1 MSVLSIA
8 RIRRKAAA
16 ARDEAAAGTAEAAKL
31 EACLREVRCKGYLV
45 SRFLQEC
52 LGASAC
58 NPLNGL
64 DCAWTLRWTLSFK
77 QVIRCMS
84 THQPTVQVCHP
95 HASCYTSCLCLLAL
109 CHVQVRGRAAQR
121 RSEAAAQSSQGGVV
135 KALLAA
141 RASGE
146 IAGIHGRLG
155 VPAHRLASSLPSN
168 CKFLAPGL
176 RAIPL
181 T

>member
-1 MSVLSIA
+1 MSIA

-16 ARDEAAAGTAEAAKL
+16 ARDEAAAATAEAAKL
-31 EACLREVRCKGYLV
+31 EACLREVRCRGYLV

-52 LGASAC
+52 LASAC

-64 DCAWTLRWTLSFK
+64 DCAWAVRWTLSFK

-84 THQPTVQVCHP
+84 KHQPTVLVCHL
-95 HASCYTSCLCLLAL
+95 HASCCTSCLCLLVL

-155 VPAHRLASSLPSN
+155 APAHRLASSLPSN
-168 CKFLAPGL
+168 CKYLAPDL